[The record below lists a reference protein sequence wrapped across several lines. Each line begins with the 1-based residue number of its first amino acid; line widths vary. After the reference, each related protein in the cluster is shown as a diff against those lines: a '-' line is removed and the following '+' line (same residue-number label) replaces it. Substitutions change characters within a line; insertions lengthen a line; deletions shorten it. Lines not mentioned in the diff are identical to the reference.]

1 MDEIQKIKLFGTRD
15 FSENF
20 DMTLSFIKQNYA
32 AIFKPLCILIPVLLI
47 AVYFIPNTQSMDLT
61 GYNDP
66 MDMYRDTFTLGFFL
80 AYFLMG
86 LVSYLVYL
94 YVVSYMAI
102 YAKSDDGIV
111 KSSDV
116 WSKVKSVF
124 LPVLG
129 GSIIFG
135 ILVCIGTLFC
145 IIPGVIVYVYLGFYM
160 YAYINDETGIIDSFQ
175 RSYELVK
182 GNWFIT
188 FGFGLVFLILLSIL
202 GAVFAIPTYIAMV
215 GRFLEVDFLT
225 SDIYMYM
232 ASLISGVGGI
242 MIYPILYIAMGVMYY
257 SHRNQIEG
265 VDMESEIDNIGTLD
279 NNKNTQY

>member
-1 MDEIQKIKLFGTRD
+1 MNEIQKIKLFGTRD
-15 FSENF
+15 FSGNF

-135 ILVCIGTLFC
+135 ILVGIGTLFC

-160 YAYINDETGIIDSFQ
+160 YVYINDETGVIDSFQ

-257 SHRNQIEG
+257 SHRNQIE
-265 VDMESEIDNIGTLD
+265 
-279 NNKNTQY
+279 